1 MINYNN
7 VVNKGVFF
15 YEYNYLDDLKI
26 LMLNNLPY
34 NDCSDFHI
42 KKTDELLNVIKE
54 HKPYINKITFYLVSS
69 YNSGEASFLYDNDD
83 IYFVIFNVE
92 SSLESTYLKKGNSMI
107 YNIKAKQLNFK
118 TIEEEQFFIDKYP
131 HNYDLKTHILDEIDM
146 LMLRN
151 INEIYFKHTLVDK
164 EEESHVLE
172 VKGNYIS
179 NNQITINIYDVTKEE
194 ALISKAFQAE
204 KLQALGNMSGAIA
217 HELNNQLMA
226 IDGNIELCYKSLKIK
241 ENSYLT
247 KALEASSN
255 ASNLIKS
262 LLSYSVKDDISFE
275 KIYIDDLFKDI
286 DNKINLSVIKDVDF
300 IKNVRDDMARVY
312 IYGSKLLLVEAFGN
326 IITNAIESFNKTD
339 HILIMNSKVTYLNTC
354 PKDAINYQ
362 NHISGKF
369 LQIDFIDNGCGIP
382 YELYNRIFD
391 PFFTTKDKFSRS
403 GLGLTQALGTIIK
416 HSGILTLKSAINNG
430 TTISVYLPCKEEKMQ
445 MSFDLF
451 VNKTKILVIDD
462 DEIVR
467 QVLEMLLKDL
477 GYEVISSSD
486 PYEAISIFDLN
497 KDSIDLVISDM
508 IMPKLNGKELFYRI
522 KEIKKNL
529 RFILLSGYTK
539 NNVDEKFL
547 NDIDLF
553 LEKPIRKDVLEKEI
567 KKCLK

>member
-1 MINYNN
+1 MNTTISG
-7 VVNKGVFF
+7 KMQ
-15 YEYNYLDDLKI
+15 YLDDLKI

-403 GLGLTQALGTIIK
+403 GLGLTQALGTTIK

>member
-1 MINYNN
+1 MNTTISG
-7 VVNKGVFF
+7 KMQ
-15 YEYNYLDDLKI
+15 YLDDLKI

-217 HELNNQLMA
+217 HELNNQLMS

>member
-1 MINYNN
+1 MNTTISG
-7 VVNKGVFF
+7 KMQ
-15 YEYNYLDDLKI
+15 YLDDLKI

-54 HKPYINKITFYLVSS
+54 HKPYINKITFYIVSS

-403 GLGLTQALGTIIK
+403 GLGLTQTLGTIIK

>member
-1 MINYNN
+1 MNTTISG
-7 VVNKGVFF
+7 KMQ
-15 YEYNYLDDLKI
+15 YLDDLKI

-312 IYGSKLLLVEAFGN
+312 IYGSKLLLVEALGN

>member
-1 MINYNN
+1 MNTTISG
-7 VVNKGVFF
+7 KMQ
-15 YEYNYLDDLKI
+15 YLDDLKI

-312 IYGSKLLLVEAFGN
+312 IYESKLLLVEAFGN

>member
-1 MINYNN
+1 MNTTISG
-7 VVNKGVFF
+7 KMQ
-15 YEYNYLDDLKI
+15 YLDDLKI

-382 YELYNRIFD
+382 YELYNRIFN

>member
-1 MINYNN
+1 MNTTISG
-7 VVNKGVFF
+7 KMQFI
-15 YEYNYLDDLKI
+15 DDLKI

-34 NDCSDFHI
+34 DDSSDFHI
-42 KKTDELLNVIKE
+42 KKTDELINTLKN
-54 HKPYINKITFYLVSS
+54 HAPYLNKITFYLVSS
-69 YNSGEASFLYDNDD
+69 YNSGEVSFLYDNNY

-92 SSLESTYLKKGNSMI
+92 SSLESTYLKKGNSLI
-107 YNIKAKQLNFK
+107 YDIKTKSLKFK
-118 TIEEEQFFIDKYP
+118 TIEEESFFKDKYP
-131 HNYDLKTHILDEIDM
+131 HIYDLKSHILDEIEM
-146 LMLRN
+146 LMLRS
-151 INEIYFKHTLVDK
+151 INEIYFKHSLSDK
-164 EEESHVLE
+164 NDESHVLE
-172 VKGNYIS
+172 VKGNYRS
-179 NNQITINIYDVTKEE
+179 NSEIIINLYDITKEE

-241 ENSYLT
+241 ENSHLT
-247 KALEASSN
+247 RALEASAN

-262 LLSYSVKDDISFE
+262 LLSYSIKDNISFE
-275 KIYIDDLFKDI
+275 KIYIDDLFKDL
-286 DNKINLSVIKDVDF
+286 DNKINLSIIKDVDF
-300 IKNVRDDMARVY
+300 IKNVRDDMSRVY
-312 IYGSKLLLVEAFGN
+312 IYGSKILLVEAFGN
-326 IITNAIESFNKTD
+326 IITNAIESFNKVD

-354 PKDAINYQ
+354 PKEAINFQ

-416 HSGILTLKSAINNG
+416 HSGLLTLKSAISNG
-430 TTISVYLPCKEEKMQ
+430 TTISIFLPCKEEKMQ

-451 VNKTKILVIDD
+451 VNKTKILVVDD

-477 GYEVISSSD
+477 GYEVVSASD

-508 IMPKLNGKELFYRI
+508 IMPKLNGKELFYKL

-529 RFILLSGYTK
+529 KFVLLSGYTK
-539 NNVDEKFL
+539 NNVDERFL

-553 LEKPIRKDVLEKEI
+553 LEKPIRRDILEKEI

>member
-1 MINYNN
+1 MNTTISG
-7 VVNKGVFF
+7 KMQ
-15 YEYNYLDDLKI
+15 YLDDLKI

-179 NNQITINIYDVTKEE
+179 NNQITINIYDATKEE

>member
-1 MINYNN
+1 MNTTISG
-7 VVNKGVFF
+7 KMQ
-15 YEYNYLDDLKI
+15 YLDDLKI

-391 PFFTTKDKFSRS
+391 PFFTSKDKFSRS

>member
-1 MINYNN
+1 MNTTISG
-7 VVNKGVFF
+7 KMQ
-15 YEYNYLDDLKI
+15 YLDDLKI

-403 GLGLTQALGTIIK
+403 GLRLTQALGTIIK

>member
-1 MINYNN
+1 MNTTISG
-7 VVNKGVFF
+7 KMQ
-15 YEYNYLDDLKI
+15 YLDDLKI

-403 GLGLTQALGTIIK
+403 SLGLTQALGTIIK

>member
-1 MINYNN
+1 MNTTISG
-7 VVNKGVFF
+7 KMQFI
-15 YEYNYLDDLKI
+15 DDLKI

-34 NDCSDFHI
+34 DDSSDFHI
-42 KKTDELLNVIKE
+42 KKTDELINTLKN
-54 HKPYINKITFYLVSS
+54 HAPYLNKITFYLVSS
-69 YNSGEASFLYDNDD
+69 YNSGEVSFLYDNNY

-92 SSLESTYLKKGNSMI
+92 SSLESTYLKKGNSLI
-107 YNIKAKQLNFK
+107 YDIKTKSLKFK
-118 TIEEEQFFIDKYP
+118 TIEEESFFKDKYP
-131 HNYDLKTHILDEIDM
+131 HIYDLKSHILDEIEM
-146 LMLRN
+146 LMLRS
-151 INEIYFKHTLVDK
+151 INEIYFKHSLSDK
-164 EEESHVLE
+164 NDESHVLE
-172 VKGNYIS
+172 VKGNYRS
-179 NNQITINIYDVTKEE
+179 NSEIIINLYDITKEE

-241 ENSYLT
+241 ENSHLT
-247 KALEASSN
+247 RALEASAN

-262 LLSYSVKDDISFE
+262 LLSYSIKDNISFE
-275 KIYIDDLFKDI
+275 KIYIDDLFKDL
-286 DNKINLSVIKDVDF
+286 DNKINLSIIKDVDF
-300 IKNVRDDMARVY
+300 IKNVRDDMSRVY
-312 IYGSKLLLVEAFGN
+312 IYGSKILLVEAFGN
-326 IITNAIESFNKTD
+326 IITNAIESFNKVD

-354 PKDAINYQ
+354 PKEAINFQ

-416 HSGILTLKSAINNG
+416 HSGLLTLKSAISNG
-430 TTISVYLPCKEEKMQ
+430 TTISIFLPCKEEKMQ

-451 VNKTKILVIDD
+451 VNKTKILVVDD

-477 GYEVISSSD
+477 GYEVVSASD

-508 IMPKLNGKELFYRI
+508 IMPKLNGKELFYKL

-529 RFILLSGYTK
+529 KFVLLSGYTK
-539 NNVDEKFL
+539 NNVDERFL
-547 NDIDLF
+547 NDID
-553 LEKPIRKDVLEKEI
+553 
-567 KKCLK
+567 

>member
-1 MINYNN
+1 MNTTISG
-7 VVNKGVFF
+7 KMQ
-15 YEYNYLDDLKI
+15 YLDDLKI

-312 IYGSKLLLVEAFGN
+312 IYGSKLLLVDAFGN

>member
-1 MINYNN
+1 MNTTISG
-7 VVNKGVFF
+7 KMQ
-15 YEYNYLDDLKI
+15 YLDDLKI

-172 VKGNYIS
+172 IKGNYIS

>member
-1 MINYNN
+1 MNTTISG
-7 VVNKGVFF
+7 KMQ
-15 YEYNYLDDLKI
+15 YLDDLKI
-26 LMLNNLPY
+26 LMLNNIPY

-326 IITNAIESFNKTD
+326 VITNAIESFNKTD

>member
-1 MINYNN
+1 MNTTISG
-7 VVNKGVFF
+7 KMQ
-15 YEYNYLDDLKI
+15 YLDDLKI

-34 NDCSDFHI
+34 NDCYDFHI
-42 KKTDELLNVIKE
+42 KKTDELINVIKE

-146 LMLRN
+146 LMLKN

-508 IMPKLNGKELFYRI
+508 IMPKLNGKELFYRL

>member
-1 MINYNN
+1 M
-7 VVNKGVFF
+7 
-15 YEYNYLDDLKI
+15 
-26 LMLNNLPY
+26 
-34 NDCSDFHI
+34 
-42 KKTDELLNVIKE
+42 
-54 HKPYINKITFYLVSS
+54 
-69 YNSGEASFLYDNDD
+69 
-83 IYFVIFNVE
+83 
-92 SSLESTYLKKGNSMI
+92 
-107 YNIKAKQLNFK
+107 
-118 TIEEEQFFIDKYP
+118 
-131 HNYDLKTHILDEIDM
+131 
-146 LMLRN
+146 
-151 INEIYFKHTLVDK
+151 
-164 EEESHVLE
+164 
-172 VKGNYIS
+172 
-179 NNQITINIYDVTKEE
+179 
-194 ALISKAFQAE
+194 ISKAFQAE

-312 IYGSKLLLVEAFGN
+312 IYGSKLLLVEAFVN

>member
-1 MINYNN
+1 MNTTISG
-7 VVNKGVFF
+7 KMQ
-15 YEYNYLDDLKI
+15 YLDDLKI

-92 SSLESTYLKKGNSMI
+92 SSLESTYLKKGNLMI

>member
-1 MINYNN
+1 MNTTISG
-7 VVNKGVFF
+7 KMQ
-15 YEYNYLDDLKI
+15 YLDDLKI
-26 LMLNNLPY
+26 LMLNNLSY

>member
-1 MINYNN
+1 MNTTISG
-7 VVNKGVFF
+7 KMQ
-15 YEYNYLDDLKI
+15 YLDDLKI

-34 NDCSDFHI
+34 NDCYDFHI

>member
-1 MINYNN
+1 MNTTISG
-7 VVNKGVFF
+7 KMQ
-15 YEYNYLDDLKI
+15 YLDDLKI

-369 LQIDFIDNGCGIP
+369 LQIDFIDNGYGIP

-430 TTISVYLPCKEEKMQ
+430 TTISVYLHCKEEKMQ

>member
-1 MINYNN
+1 MNTTISG
-7 VVNKGVFF
+7 KMQ
-15 YEYNYLDDLKI
+15 YLDDLKI

-262 LLSYSVKDDISFE
+262 LLSYSVKDDIPFE

>member
-1 MINYNN
+1 MNTTISG
-7 VVNKGVFF
+7 KMQ
-15 YEYNYLDDLKI
+15 YLDDLKI

-354 PKDAINYQ
+354 PKDAIKYQ

>member
-1 MINYNN
+1 MNTTISG
-7 VVNKGVFF
+7 KMQ
-15 YEYNYLDDLKI
+15 YLDDLKI

-226 IDGNIELCYKSLKIK
+226 IEGNIELCYKSLKIK

>member
-1 MINYNN
+1 MNTTISG
-7 VVNKGVFF
+7 KMQ
-15 YEYNYLDDLKI
+15 YLDDLKI

-300 IKNVRDDMARVY
+300 IKNVRDDMAQVY

>member
-1 MINYNN
+1 MNTTISG
-7 VVNKGVFF
+7 KMQ
-15 YEYNYLDDLKI
+15 YLDDLKI

-83 IYFVIFNVE
+83 VYFVIFNVE

>member
-1 MINYNN
+1 MNTTISG
-7 VVNKGVFF
+7 KMQ
-15 YEYNYLDDLKI
+15 YLDDLKI

-226 IDGNIELCYKSLKIK
+226 IDGNIELCYISLKIK

>member
-1 MINYNN
+1 MNTTISG
-7 VVNKGVFF
+7 KMQ
-15 YEYNYLDDLKI
+15 YLDDLKI

-146 LMLRN
+146 LMLRH

>member
-1 MINYNN
+1 MNTTISG
-7 VVNKGVFF
+7 KMQ
-15 YEYNYLDDLKI
+15 YLDDLKI

-54 HKPYINKITFYLVSS
+54 HRPYINKITFYLVSS

>member
-1 MINYNN
+1 MNTTISG
-7 VVNKGVFF
+7 KMQ
-15 YEYNYLDDLKI
+15 YLDDLKI

-34 NDCSDFHI
+34 NNCSDFHI

-151 INEIYFKHTLVDK
+151 TNEIYFKHTLVDK

>member
-1 MINYNN
+1 MNTTISG
-7 VVNKGVFF
+7 KMQ
-15 YEYNYLDDLKI
+15 YLDDLKI

-42 KKTDELLNVIKE
+42 KKTDDLINVIKE

-477 GYEVISSSD
+477 GYEVISSSN

-508 IMPKLNGKELFYRI
+508 IMPKLNGKELFYRL

>member
-1 MINYNN
+1 MNTTISG
-7 VVNKGVFF
+7 KMQ
-15 YEYNYLDDLKI
+15 YLDDLKI

-391 PFFTTKDKFSRS
+391 PFFTTKAKFSRS

>member
-1 MINYNN
+1 MNTTISG
-7 VVNKGVFF
+7 KMQ
-15 YEYNYLDDLKI
+15 YLDDLKI

-194 ALISKAFQAE
+194 ALISKPFQAE